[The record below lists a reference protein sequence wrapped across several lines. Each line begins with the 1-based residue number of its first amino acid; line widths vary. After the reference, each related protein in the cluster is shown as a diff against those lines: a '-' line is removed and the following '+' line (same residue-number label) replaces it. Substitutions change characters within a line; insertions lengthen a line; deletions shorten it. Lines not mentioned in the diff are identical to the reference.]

1 MTSIHPTALVDKKA
15 RLGKNVSVGAFSIVE
30 ADVEIGEGSQIAS
43 HVLVADGA
51 RIGKNCKIHKGAV
64 VATWPQDLKFSGE
77 PSVFIIGDNTTIRE
91 FCTLNR
97 GTRELGK
104 SQIGG
109 DCLLM
114 AYAHVAHDCIVGD
127 HAILANGVQLGGH
140 VEIGAWAIIGGMTPV
155 HQFCKIGQH
164 CMIGGGYRAVQDVP
178 PYIMATGEPLR
189 YAGLNSIGLKRRG
202 FSSETLSILK
212 KAYRFIFR
220 SKLNLTQALERIE
233 NELEPIPEIKNI
245 IEFVKSSD
253 RGLI

>member
-15 RLGKNVSVGAFSIVE
+15 RLGDNVSVGAFSIVE
-30 ADVEIGEGSQIAS
+30 ADVEIDDNSQIAS
-43 HVLVADGA
+43 HVLVAEGA

-64 VATWPQDLKFSGE
+64 VATWPQDLKFAGE
-77 PSVFIIGDNTTIRE
+77 PSIFIIGDNTIIRE

-97 GTRELGK
+97 GTSALGK
-104 SQIGG
+104 SQIGS

-114 AYAHVAHDCIVGD
+114 AYVHVAHDCIIGD

-140 VEIGAWAIIGGMTPV
+140 VEIGEWAIIGGMTPV
-155 HQFCKIGQH
+155 HQFCKVGQH
-164 CMIGGGYRAVQDVP
+164 CMIGGAYRAVQDVP

-202 FSSETLSILK
+202 FSSETLSVLK
-212 KAYRFIFR
+212 KTYRLLFR

-233 NELEPIPEIKNI
+233 NELEPIPEVKNVI
-245 IEFVKSSD
+245 DFIRSSE

>member
-1 MTSIHPTALVDKKA
+1 LTSIHPTALVDKKA
-15 RLGKNVSVGAFSIVE
+15 RLGDNVSVGAFSIVE
-30 ADVEIGEGSQIAS
+30 AGVEIGDNSQIAS
-43 HVLVADGA
+43 HVLVAEGA

-64 VATWPQDLKFSGE
+64 VATWPQDLKFAGE
-77 PSVFIIGDNTTIRE
+77 PSIFIIGDNTTVRE

-97 GTRELGK
+97 GTSALGK
-104 SQIGG
+104 SQIGS

-114 AYAHVAHDCIVGD
+114 AYVHVAHDCIIGD

-140 VEIGAWAIIGGMTPV
+140 VEIGEWAIIGGMTPV
-155 HQFCKIGQH
+155 HQFCKVGQH
-164 CMIGGGYRAVQDVP
+164 CMIGGAYRAVQDVP

-202 FSSETLSILK
+202 FSSETVSVLK
-212 KAYRFIFR
+212 KTYRLIFR

-233 NELEPIPEIKNI
+233 NELEPIPEVKNV
-245 IEFVKSSD
+245 IEFIRSSE